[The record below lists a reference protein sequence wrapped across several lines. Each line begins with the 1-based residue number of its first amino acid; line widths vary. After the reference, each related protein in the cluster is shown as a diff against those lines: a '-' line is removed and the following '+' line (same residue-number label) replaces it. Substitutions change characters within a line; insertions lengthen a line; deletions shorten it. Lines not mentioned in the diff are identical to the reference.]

1 MKSNGLSQ
9 EEISMRLEELNDACE
24 APWYLEGDTL
34 KKQFAFKNFNAAFG
48 FMARVAIK
56 AEKEDH
62 HPEWS
67 NVYGRVDVTLTTF
80 DAEGL
85 TEKDFAMAAFMDRI
99 SGL

>member
-24 APWYLEGDTL
+24 VPWHLEGITL
-34 KKQFAFKNFNAAFG
+34 KKRFAFKSFNAAFG
-48 FMARVAIK
+48 FMTRVAIR

-62 HPEWS
+62 HPEWH

-80 DAEGL
+80 DAEGI
-85 TEKDFAMAAFMDRI
+85 TDKDFSMAAFMDRI